1 MLGFHSAKSWNV
13 PHEIPSNMFYDVG
26 MMGESKKKEK
36 EEQAEPVGEPSA
48 ADPRD
53 AGIEP
58 HQTQKEL
65 GTKSTPTSPRTI
77 PGEHPLNNHRAK
89 SKTVEQGPQKRR
101 KRLPDYVTFSR
112 ATTKNLTVTP
122 VSINDVELERKKDS
136 LERKVN
142 NSKISTEVALLRN
155 KLTAYSMYGLPRLS
169 RDIRLHWEIREG
181 NETSIRLENSWR
193 DIVRGHE
200 NMSRKY
206 SHQQEAVW
214 ELLCTELSYMK
225 KLRIMTDLV
234 ICTLLNLHD
243 ANFLTEIH
251 PENLFSNIAHIIRAH
266 RSFWQEV
273 ISPVLEEAR
282 RTRQPFDPMSFQE
295 GFQTFPERFKA
306 YTHYCLEVKKKM
318 EFARVQYKDNELFR
332 VFVSWVEKHKQS
344 HRLRL
349 SDMLMRPHQ
358 RITKYSLLL
367 KAILKRTEDPATRE
381 ALNNM
386 VSSVEQFLQNVNTQM
401 QRGEDYDKLR
411 ATMDRIGAYDI
422 LEPGSE
428 EIEKKLKAYTTL
440 DLTCPIS
447 GVAPHNIRQLL
458 KEGPLKMKDG
468 KEARMEVHGLLFTDT
483 FLITKMHRKTE
494 LAKVVRS
501 PLMLDKTVVQPLR
514 DPSSFLLI
522 YLNEFGCVALAL
534 SFQCASAPLCKEWTD
549 KFTSAQESL
558 KALKA
563 EEIRRQE
570 QERRTLFLSSDFQ
583 NDLATLDNSSLSRWS
598 DDTAQD
604 ARSQSEFPIAIPRLI
619 ITEDDQTMK
628 SRVKTGGT
636 SSSRTADASSSA
648 DEHSEVSD
656 PGYGTL
662 PPPMG
667 SLRPDDMEVNTST
680 DVVLREQKRHQSLPS
695 EDQRMTVSTSDLR
708 HRHLSEPFDLIE
720 TSTASSGKS
729 PKPNR
734 ELRRSMPLLSHI
746 EQSTLPKTSLKVHV
760 TRLRPLPKYTLSTPR
775 PFLKAPEA
783 YRQSDPEEESSDSSF
798 TARPLTRAMR
808 GPSLVMETLRRAKH
822 RETNWRHSL
831 TDSVE
836 LYSDSQSDLSD
847 AEELEV
853 ESGSPRVEFNQDGRD
868 KVIPREKDLSRLSL
882 QEQEGEQ
889 NGHPRTVEIELTEDL
904 SNPSDSIQTSELL
917 QVEDDLVSADEE
929 DPTPNG
935 AAFKFERSDSQDFQ
949 DDLDTTEAGEV
960 EDPVTPW
967 LLSPNEFLSD
977 SGMLNLSHMVMEPLL
992 TEDIFLDIV
1001 RDASHQRR
1009 RMTKA
1014 ELRRIRSIKI
1024 DSTTSVSEV

>member
-1 MLGFHSAKSWNV
+1 
-13 PHEIPSNMFYDVG
+13 MFYDVG
-26 MMGESKKKEK
+26 MMGESKKEK
-36 EEQAEPVGEPSA
+36 EEQVDPVGEPSA
-48 ADPRD
+48 ADLRE

-58 HQTQKEL
+58 HQTHKEL
-65 GTKSTPTSPRTI
+65 GTKSTPTSPQTI
-77 PGEHPLNNHRAK
+77 PGEYPLNNHRAK
-89 SKTVEQGPQKRR
+89 SKTMEQGPQKRR

-122 VSINDVELERKKDS
+122 LSINDVELERKKES
-136 LERKVN
+136 VERKIN
-142 NSKISTEVALLRN
+142 NSKISTEAALLRN
-155 KLTAYSMYGLPRLS
+155 KLSTYSMYGLPRLS

-200 NMSRKY
+200 NMNRKY

-225 KLRIMTDLV
+225 KLRILTDLV

-251 PENLFSNIAHIIRAH
+251 PENLFSNIPHIIRAH

-273 ISPVLEEAR
+273 INPVLEEAR

-295 GFQTFPERFKA
+295 GFQTFPERFNA
-306 YTHYCLEVKKKM
+306 YIHYCLEVKKKM

-386 VSSVEQFLQNVNTQM
+386 VSSVEHFLQNINTQM

-411 ATMDRIGAYDI
+411 GTMDRIGAYDI

-440 DLTCPIS
+440 DLTCPIP

-458 KEGPLKMKDG
+458 KEGPLKMKEG

-514 DPSSFLLI
+514 DPSNFLLI

-534 SFQCASAPLCKEWTD
+534 NFQCASAPLCKEWTD

-558 KALKA
+558 KTLKA

-570 QERRTLFLSSDFQ
+570 QERQTLFLSSDFQ
-583 NDLATLDNSSLSRWS
+583 NDLVTLDNSSLSRWS

-604 ARSQSEFPIAIPRLI
+604 ARSQSEFPIAIPRLM
-619 ITEDDQTMK
+619 ITDDDQTVN

-636 SSSRTADASSSA
+636 SSSRTADPSSSA

-662 PPPMG
+662 LPAMG
-667 SLRPDDMEVNTST
+667 SMRPADMGVNTST
-680 DVVLREQKRHQSLPS
+680 DQVLRGQKRHRSLHS
-695 EDQRMTVSTSDLR
+695 EDQRMTSSTSDLR
-708 HRHLSEPFDLIE
+708 DRHLSEPFDLIE

-729 PKPNR
+729 PIPKQ

-746 EQSTLPKTSLKVHV
+746 EQSTVPRTALKVHV

-783 YRQSDPEEESSDSSF
+783 YRQSDPEEESSYSSF
-798 TARPLTRAMR
+798 PARPLSRAMR
-808 GPSLVMETLRRAKH
+808 GPSLVMETLRRAKY
-822 RETNWRHSL
+822 RESNWRHSL

-853 ESGSPRVEFNQDGRD
+853 EAGSPQVEFNQEGQD
-868 KVIPREKDLSRLSL
+868 KVIPMEHDLSRLSL

-889 NGHPRTVEIELTEDL
+889 NGHTRTVEIELTEDL
-904 SNPSDSIQTSELL
+904 SYPSDSLQTSE
-917 QVEDDLVSADEE
+917 QVQVDDDLVSVDEE
-929 DPTPNG
+929 DPPPNG
-935 AAFKFERSDSQDFQ
+935 AAFNFERSDSQYFQ
-949 DDLDTTEAGEV
+949 DDLDTREASEV

-967 LLSPNEFLSD
+967 LLSPNEFLTD
-977 SGMLNLSHMVMEPLL
+977 TGLLNFSHIVMEPLL
-992 TEDIFLDIV
+992 TKDIFLDIV
-1001 RDASHQRR
+1001 QDANHHRR